1 MKRLEG
7 KQLMQVVGST
17 WNGFRICPIHPGL
30 HPYISNVESAAY
42 QVLTEKLQQ
51 AYRKAAEHVRGKCI
65 GAAVVPRRSRS
76 KKSQIR
82 NRACQLAHRQLLPF
96 LKKYYFK
103 ISPADIIMYCA
114 QHGELWSTT
123 FLICSSFAGAKHCGI
138 DPSQRLQSFARG
150 IHTVFVCLFVFGEKW
165 EGGTDPDPSM
175 CVDVWDIRW

>member
-76 KKSQIR
+76 KNHK
-82 NRACQLAHRQLLPF
+82 F
-96 LKKYYFK
+96 GTE
-103 ISPADIIMYCA
+103 PAS
-114 QHGELWSTT
+114 L
-123 FLICSSFAGAKHCGI
+123 
-138 DPSQRLQSFARG
+138 
-150 IHTVFVCLFVFGEKW
+150 HTDSCYLF
-165 EGGTDPDPSM
+165 
-175 CVDVWDIRW
+175 